1 MIFGHGSDA
10 YRYDG
15 KIKMDFSSCIFTHAD
30 HTQLMQHLASL
41 PHVLNSYPEPEP
53 LTLERMI
60 AEEQGLQPQ
69 SVMVTAGVTE
79 AVYLIAQLYRGYAS
93 VIPQPSF
100 NEFEEASKI
109 HGHIVSYYDND
120 EMELLP
126 EQRVYWLSNPSNPTG
141 AAMLQSLITHVVRHH
156 QQHVFVI
163 DQSLSPFTLQEPL
176 RYANMQD
183 CHNLLLLDSLSKR
196 FCAPGL
202 RLGCIIGSP
211 IIIDRLRQIH
221 HPWSVGSLDI
231 EAGKYLL
238 ANHYEPLPDREAYI
252 AEGKRLHDE
261 LAKFGGLMLMD
272 TDSNI
277 MLAYIENGEALP
289 MKNWLIENYG
299 ILIRDASNFHGL
311 DNHCFRV
318 SAQTQEEDN
327 VLIQAIGEYLK
338 GTSRHFTKYW

>member
-15 KIKMDFSSCIFTHAD
+15 KIKMDFSSCIYTHAD
-30 HTQLMQHLASL
+30 HTQLMKHLASM

-60 AEEQGLQPQ
+60 AEELGLQPQ

-79 AVYLIAQLYRGYAS
+79 AIYMIAGLYRGYAS
-93 VIPQPSF
+93 IIPQPSF
-100 NEFEEASKI
+100 NEFEEACKA
-109 HGHIVSYYDND
+109 HAHVVSYYDND

-141 AAMLQSLITHVVRHH
+141 SIMLRSLMTHVVRHH
-156 QQHVFVI
+156 QQYVFVI

-176 RYANMQD
+176 HYSEMQD
-183 CHNLLLLDSLSKR
+183 CHNLLLLNSLSKR

-202 RLGCIIGSP
+202 RLGYITGSP
-211 IIIDRLRQIH
+211 IIIDRLRQIR
-221 HPWSVGSLDI
+221 HPWSVSALDI

-238 ANHYEPLPDREAYI
+238 SNHYEPLPNRTDYIFEAR
-252 AEGKRLHDE
+252 RLHDA
-261 LAKFGGLMLMD
+261 LAQAKGLMLMD

-277 MLAYIENGEALP
+277 MLAYLEQGDAFHL
-289 MKNWLIENYG
+289 KNWLIENYG

-318 SAQTQEEDN
+318 SAQTKQEND
-327 VLIQAIGEYLK
+327 VLLEAMSEYLR

>member
-30 HTQLMQHLASL
+30 HTQLMKHLASM

-79 AVYLIAQLYRGYAS
+79 AIYMIAQLYRGFS
-93 VIPQPSF
+93 SIIPQPAF
-100 NEFEEASKI
+100 CEFEEACKLN
-109 HGHIVSYYDND
+109 GHIVSYYDND
-120 EMELLP
+120 EMEYLP

-141 AAMLQSLITHVVRHH
+141 AVMLHSLMTYVVRHH
-156 QQHVFVI
+156 QQYVFVI
-163 DQSLSPFTLQEPL
+163 DQSLDSFTLNEPL
-176 RYANMQD
+176 KYADMQD
-183 CHNLLLLDSLSKR
+183 CHNLLLLNSLSKR

-202 RLGCIIGSP
+202 RLGYITGSP
-211 IIIDRLRQIH
+211 IIIDRLRQMR
-221 HPWSVGSLDI
+221 HPWSVSALDI

-238 ANHYEPLPDREAYI
+238 STKYDPLPDREAYI
-252 AEGKRLHDE
+252 AESKRLHDE
-261 LAKFGGLMLMD
+261 LEKIEGLMLMD

-277 MLAYIENGEALP
+277 MLAYTEGEVRQ
-289 MKNWLIENYG
+289 MKSWLIENYG

-311 DNHCFRV
+311 DSHCFRV
-318 SAQTQEEDN
+318 SAQTPEEDD
-327 VLIQAIGEYLK
+327 VLLQAIREYLR